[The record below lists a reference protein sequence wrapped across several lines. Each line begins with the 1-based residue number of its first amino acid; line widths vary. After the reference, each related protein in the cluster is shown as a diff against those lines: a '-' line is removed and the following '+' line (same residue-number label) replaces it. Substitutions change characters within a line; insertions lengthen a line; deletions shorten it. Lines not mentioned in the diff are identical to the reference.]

1 MKQSNFSVRQGRSR
15 SYDALPLQRSDM
27 PMDYLVSLENYT
39 AGRTIRI
46 PENLGPTQSLQ
57 GFDSTYRNI
66 IDYIVRIT
74 YRIWETNDR
83 EVEYIG
89 ECYSPDSQVFDD
101 YGLQLG
107 NQKIIA
113 DTHHTTAAFP
123 DIILDAEEV
132 IWAGNDQVGFHT
144 SHLTR
149 ISGTN
154 TGSSRYG
161 NATGKTVNF
170 FVIANC
176 VALQNDIFLEHVL
189 YNTSAML
196 QQLGIDPWEEATR
209 LVKNPPAGWPRS
221 QENWDQLR
229 SATSPAIPI
238 SQAEPISGF
247 DPDAFTREI
256 HDNVW
261 NRDQSAI
268 TNSYAENLFF
278 EGATERTFSGR
289 TTYRNYV
296 NELRSVF
303 PDLQLQVDE
312 VYWMGNELDGWLIS
326 TRWSAEGTHLGEG
339 VYRSP
344 TGKTCQLWGITQ
356 WEVLNGV
363 IQKEWQLFN
372 ELDLMMQILAAQTK

>member
-1 MKQSNFSVRQGRSR
+1 MKRSDFALERGQSRSR
-15 SYDALPLQRSDM
+15 NALPLQRMNM
-27 PMDYLVSLENYT
+27 PVDHHVSLKNYT
-39 AGRTIRI
+39 SGRTTRI
-46 PENLGPTQSLQ
+46 PKDLGPAQSLQ
-57 GFDSTYRNI
+57 GFDPTYRNI

-89 ECYSPDSQVFDD
+89 ECYSLDSQVFDD

-107 NQKIIA
+107 NQKIIV
-113 DTHHTTAAFP
+113 DTHHTTSAFP

-132 IWAGNDQVGFHT
+132 IWAGNDQIGFHT

-170 FVIANC
+170 LVIANC

-196 QQLGIDPWEEATR
+196 QQLGIDPWEESAR

-221 QENWDQLR
+221 QKNWDQLR

-238 SQAEPISGF
+238 SQAEPITGF
-247 DPDAFTREI
+247 DPDTFTREI
-256 HDNVW
+256 HDNIW
-261 NRDQSAI
+261 NGNQSAI
-268 TNSYAENLFF
+268 INSYAENLLF
-278 EGATERTFSGR
+278 EGATERIFSGR
-289 TTYRNYV
+289 TAYRQYV

-326 TRWSAEGTHLGEG
+326 TRWSAEGTHLGNG
-339 VYRSP
+339 IYRSP
-344 TGKTCQLWGITQ
+344 SGRTCQMWGITQ
-356 WEVLNGV
+356 WQVLNGIV
-363 IQKEWQLFN
+363 QKEWQLFN
-372 ELDLMMQILAAQTK
+372 ELDLMMQILAD

>member
-1 MKQSNFSVRQGRSR
+1 MKQSDFALERGQSRSR
-15 SYDALPLQRSDM
+15 NALPLQRPDM
-27 PMDYLVSLENYT
+27 PVDHHVSLENYT
-39 AGRTIRI
+39 SGRTTRI
-46 PENLGPTQSLQ
+46 PKDLGPAQSLQ
-57 GFDSTYRNI
+57 GFDPTYRNI

-89 ECYSPDSQVFDD
+89 ECYSLDSQVFDD

-107 NQKIIA
+107 NQKIIV
-113 DTHHTTAAFP
+113 DTYHTTSAFP

-132 IWAGNDQVGFHT
+132 IWAGNDQIGFHT

-170 FVIANC
+170 LVLANC

-196 QQLGIDPWEEATR
+196 QQLGIDPWEESAR

-238 SQAEPISGF
+238 SQAEPITGF
-247 DPDAFTREI
+247 DPDTFTREI

-261 NRDQSAI
+261 NGNQSAI
-268 TNSYAENLFF
+268 INSYKENLLF
-278 EGATERTFSGR
+278 EGATERIFSGR
-289 TTYRNYV
+289 TAYRHYV

-326 TRWSAEGTHLGEG
+326 TRWSAEGTHLGKG
-339 VYRSP
+339 IYRSP
-344 TGKTCQLWGITQ
+344 SGKTCQMWGITQ
-356 WEVLNGV
+356 WQVLNGIV
-363 IQKEWQLFN
+363 QKEWQLFN
-372 ELDLMMQILAAQTK
+372 ELDLMMQILAD

>member
-1 MKQSNFSVRQGRSR
+1 MKQSDFALERGQSRSR
-15 SYDALPLQRSDM
+15 NALPLQRSDM
-27 PMDYLVSLENYT
+27 PVDHHVSLENYT
-39 AGRTIRI
+39 SGRTTRI
-46 PENLGPTQSLQ
+46 PKDLGPAQSLQ
-57 GFDSTYRNI
+57 GFDPTYRNI

-89 ECYSPDSQVFDD
+89 ECYSLDSQVFDD

-107 NQKIIA
+107 NQKIIV
-113 DTHHTTAAFP
+113 DTHHTTSAFP

-132 IWAGNDQVGFHT
+132 IWAGNDQIGFHT

-170 FVIANC
+170 LVLANC

-196 QQLGIDPWEEATR
+196 QQLGIDPWEESAR
-209 LVKNPPAGWPRS
+209 LVKNPPAGCPRS

-238 SQAEPISGF
+238 SQAEPITGF
-247 DPDAFTREI
+247 DPDTFTREI

-261 NRDQSAI
+261 NGNQSAI
-268 TNSYAENLFF
+268 INSYTENLLF
-278 EGATERTFSGR
+278 EGATERIFSGR
-289 TTYRNYV
+289 TAYRHYV

-326 TRWSAEGTHLGEG
+326 TRWSAEGTHLGKG
-339 VYRSP
+339 IYRSP
-344 TGKTCQLWGITQ
+344 SGKTCQMWGITQ
-356 WEVLNGV
+356 WQVLNGIV
-363 IQKEWQLFN
+363 QKEWQLFN
-372 ELDLMMQILAAQTK
+372 ELDLMMQILAD